1 MGLNLYK
8 NDFRDKLIHEA
19 VDRALGDITNLVIET
34 PTKEQMIGLKI
45 EYKWLLERIID
56 EMNKE
61 IEIIEQQL
69 GIVK

>member
-8 NDFRDKLIHEA
+8 NDFRDKIIHEA
-19 VDRALGDITNLVIET
+19 IDRALGDMTNLVVET
-34 PTKEQMIGLKI
+34 PTNEQMIGLKI
-45 EYKWLLERIID
+45 EYKWMLQQLIM

-69 GIVK
+69 GLVK

>member
-19 VDRALGDITNLVIET
+19 IDRALGNITNLVSET
-34 PTKEQMIGLKI
+34 PTQEQMIGLKI
-45 EYKWLLERIID
+45 EYKWMLQQMIS

-69 GIVK
+69 GLVK